1 MSAMRA
7 GAISRD
13 LQQEIEQFLY
23 DEAELLDDGQF
34 CEWLDLFTDDAR
46 YWMPVRETLQGR
58 RDGLHPED
66 APAVSLIDDDKTFL
80 TMRVR
85 RLDTGLAHAETP
97 PSRTRRFIGNV
108 RIREQ
113 ADGELLVRSNFQ
125 IYQARQEQ
133 TDYQFFGQREDRLRK
148 VAGQWRIAQRKIV
161 LDHTVLP
168 RALSTF
174 F

>member
-1 MSAMRA
+1 MPPA
-7 GAISRD
+7 GVSRD

-23 DEAELLDDGQF
+23 DEAELLDDGRF
-34 CEWLDLFTDDAR
+34 HEWLDLFTDDVR

-58 RDGLHPED
+58 RDGLHPEGPPTV
-66 APAVSLIDDDKTFL
+66 ALIDDDKAFL
-80 TMRVR
+80 TLRVR

-97 PSRTRRFIGNV
+97 PSRTRRLIGNV

-113 ADGELLVRSNFQ
+113 PDGELLVRSNFLL
-125 IYQARQEQ
+125 YQARQEQ
-133 TDYQFFGQREDRLRK
+133 TDYQFVGQREDRLRR
-148 VAGQWRIAQRKIV
+148 VAGEWRIAWRKIV

>member
-1 MSAMRA
+1 MTDMLAARV
-7 GAISRD
+7 SRD
-13 LQQEIEQFLY
+13 LQHEIEQFLY
-23 DEAELLDDGQF
+23 DEAELLDDGRF
-34 CEWLDLFTDDAR
+34 YDWLELFTDDTR
-46 YWMPVRETLQGR
+46 YWLPVRETLQDR
-58 RDGLHPED
+58 RDGLHPEGPPTV
-66 APAVSLIDDDKTFL
+66 ALMDDDKMFL
-80 TMRVR
+80 TKRVK

-97 PSRTRRFIGNV
+97 PSRTRRFISNV

-113 ADGELLVRSNFQ
+113 PDGELVVRSNFL

-148 VAGQWRIAQRKIV
+148 TGGTWRIAQRKIV

-168 RALSTF
+168 RAISTF

>member
-1 MSAMRA
+1 MRA
-7 GAISRD
+7 ADVSRD
-13 LQQEIEQFLY
+13 LQQEIEQLLY
-23 DEAELLDDGQF
+23 YEAELLDDGEF
-34 CEWLDLFTDDAR
+34 DAWLDLFTDDAR

-66 APAVSLIDDDKTFL
+66 APAVALIDDDKAFL

-108 RIREQ
+108 RIRPQ
-113 ADGELLVRSNFQ
+113 PDGELLVRSNFL

-133 TDYQFFGQREDRLRK
+133 TDYQFFGQREDRLRR
-148 VAGQWRIAQRKIV
+148 VAGQWKIAQRKIV